1 MGTKQE
7 DTEQAPECSVMDKHR
22 LDIGSARGSG
32 GWMDGWMDVKTRSGW
47 ESGQEKG
54 AASTTTRLTLAQ
66 IKRLCMV
73 VEVSSEVGYE
83 Q

>member
-32 GWMDGWMDVKTRSGW
+32 GWMDGWMDVKTRSG
-47 ESGQEKG
+47 
-54 AASTTTRLTLAQ
+54 
-66 IKRLCMV
+66 
-73 VEVSSEVGYE
+73 
-83 Q
+83 